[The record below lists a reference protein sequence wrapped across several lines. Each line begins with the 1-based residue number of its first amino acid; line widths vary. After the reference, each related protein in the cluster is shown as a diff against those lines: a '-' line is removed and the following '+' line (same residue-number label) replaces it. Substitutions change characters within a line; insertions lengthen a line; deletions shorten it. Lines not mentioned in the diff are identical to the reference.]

1 MPPKSMKSQMQ
12 GGSSLLRSATRQNAS
27 QGKLDRSSEDNQIDR
42 VDHTPD
48 FQLLLLQQQEILTEQ
63 RKTNERLDLQLGELT
78 RRLDQALAGN
88 IQLEKKVKEMEA
100 VLQDLQ
106 SQSRPTG
113 DILNRSTVSAAAD
126 VQRQVAAAVAEELDR
141 TSRQSNIILRG
152 IPEEDQEDLP
162 ALCTRILG
170 LTSSEQISVNR
181 VGGTRPRSNVSKPD
195 TTPHTASGNVP
206 RPVPSAARTSPRPIR
221 VRMLSQTVK
230 SDVYRRCFNM
240 KHGDAAVYISHDLT
254 RSQQAQRSKAVP
266 LYKRLRQKSVL
277 CSLPYDTIL
286 NQEGEPITTDKI
298 TALLGD

>member
-1 MPPKSMKSQMQ
+1 MAMP
-12 GGSSLLRSATRQNAS
+12 TAS
-27 QGKLDRSSEDNQIDR
+27 GISYCHSNS
-42 VDHTPD
+42 
-48 FQLLLLQQQEILTEQ
+48 EQ
-63 RKTNERLDLQLGELT
+63 RKTNERLDLQFGELT

-100 VLQDLQ
+100 K
-106 SQSRPTG
+106 T
-113 DILNRSTVSAAAD
+113 
-126 VQRQVAAAVAEELDR
+126 
-141 TSRQSNIILRG
+141 
-152 IPEEDQEDLP
+152 
-162 ALCTRILG
+162 
-170 LTSSEQISVNR
+170 
-181 VGGTRPRSNVSKPD
+181 D

-230 SDVYRRCFNM
+230 SDVYRRRFSM

-254 RSQQAQRSKAVP
+254 RSPQAQRSKAVP
-266 LYKRLRQKSVL
+266 LYKCLRQKSVL